1 MSLPTGLT
9 RPREIKPQYVV
20 IIISLIVGFHGVF
33 ILGTSLLDQ
42 INIHRGAHFLN
53 SFVYLPLFLGL
64 SLMYLSTL
72 LRRRKRT
79 AWIVT
84 VLTYAFYLGL
94 GFANIFA
101 NIGIGDLTPLE
112 VVRAVLLPGAILV
125 LLFTL
130 EKDFVVHSDIQGF
143 RAATR
148 FACIMLF
155 VALIYGVG
163 GFSLLDNSD
172 FHQEISFPT
181 ALHYTVDQFD
191 LTTSRPIHPYTRRA
205 KYFVSS
211 LSFVSVGAVVYV
223 IISLFQPLRFRLS
236 EQTANRMHMHD
247 LMKRFGGSSED
258 YFKLWPHDKQYFFDE
273 SELAGL
279 AFRVHHGVALCLG
292 DPVGKAS
299 QLGHLLQEF
308 DEMCFSNDWLPA
320 YIHVEK
326 SHERLYEKSG
336 FALQKIGQEAVLNLS
351 YFQVDV
357 SNNKYFRNIRNKFNK
372 QGYTTEMLLPPH
384 HQAVLDRLRNISD
397 EWLSVGGRVERGF
410 VMGYYSTE
418 YMEFCPVMVV
428 RDAAGTIQAF
438 INQLPADFNNEE
450 ANFDLLRHTKNSLGN
465 INDFLLL
472 GFIEVLIEKGYKRL
486 NMGLCPLVGLTNG
499 DQVEKNGLIDGVLR
513 FAYANGDR
521 FYSFSG
527 LYRFKSKFEPEW
539 RDRFIAYRSGIRGFS
554 RTTNA
559 LMRAMRVK
567 TK

>member
-1 MSLPTGLT
+1 MSLTTGLT
-9 RPREIKPQYVV
+9 RQREIKPKSAVV
-20 IIISLIVGFHGVF
+20 IVSLIVGLHGVF
-33 ILGTSLLDQ
+33 ILATSLLDQ
-42 INIHRGAHFLN
+42 ININRGAHFHN
-53 SFVYLPLFLGL
+53 NFVDLPIFLAL

-94 GFANIFA
+94 GLANIFI
-101 NIGIGDLTPLE
+101 NIGIRYLTPVEIL
-112 VVRAVLLPGAILV
+112 RALLLPGAILI
-125 LLFTL
+125 LLFVL
-130 EKDFVVHSDIQGF
+130 ENDFVVHSDIQGF

-148 FACIMLF
+148 FACIMLL
-155 VALIYGVG
+155 VALIYGVT

-191 LTTSRPIHPYTRRA
+191 LTTTRPIHPYTRRA
-205 KYFVSS
+205 KYFVNS
-211 LSFVSVGAVVYV
+211 LSFVSVGAVAYV

-236 EQTANRMHMHD
+236 EQNANRKHMYE
-247 LMKRFGGSSED
+247 LMMRFGGSSED
-258 YFKLWPHDKQYFFDE
+258 YFKLWPHDKQYFFDD

-279 AFRVHHGVALCLG
+279 AFRVHHGIALCLG
-292 DPVGKAS
+292 DPVGKPN
-299 QLGHLLQEF
+299 QLNHLLQEF
-308 DEMCFSNDWLPA
+308 DSMCFSNDWLPA

-326 SHERLYEKSG
+326 SHKKLYEKNG
-336 FALQKIGQEAVLNLS
+336 FALQKIGQEAVLNLGH
-351 YFQVDV
+351 FEADV
-357 SNNKYFRNIRNKFNK
+357 RGNKYFRNIRNKFTK
-372 QGYTTEMLLPPH
+372 QGYTTELLMPPH
-384 HQAVLDRLRNISD
+384 HQAVISRINTISD

-410 VMGYYSTE
+410 AMGYFSTD
-418 YMEFCPVMVV
+418 YMQDCPIMVV

-438 INQLPADFNNEE
+438 INQLPTDFNTEE
-450 ANFDLLRHTKNSLGN
+450 ANFDLLRHTKHSLGN

-472 GFIEVLIEKGYKRL
+472 GFIAVLVEKGYQRL
-486 NMGLCPLVGLTNG
+486 NMGLCPLVGLTN
-499 DQVEKNGLIDGVLR
+499 DDEIEKNGLIDGVLR

-554 RTTNA
+554 MTTNA